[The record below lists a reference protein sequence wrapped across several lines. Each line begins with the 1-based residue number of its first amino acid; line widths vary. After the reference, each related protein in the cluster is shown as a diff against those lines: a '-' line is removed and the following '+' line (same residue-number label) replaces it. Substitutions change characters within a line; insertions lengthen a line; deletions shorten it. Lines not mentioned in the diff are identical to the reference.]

1 MDRWMDGGMVGL
13 ICGFWPS
20 GSDLLDLAFGIW
32 SLGSGLWDLVSL
44 ITSIHPKAG
53 AALELLQFR
62 VPAVV
67 RISEMEALMV
77 DPDGSPRAEVLSLQQ
92 PRVLLKLF
100 T

>member
-1 MDRWMDGGMVGL
+1 MGSGL
-13 ICGFWPS
+13 QNLVFW
-20 GSDLLDLAFGIW
+20 IW
-32 SLGSGLWDLVSL
+32 SLGSGLWDLVFL

-53 AALELLQFR
+53 AALELLQVR

-77 DPDGSPRAEVLSLQQ
+77 DPGGPPRAEALSLRQ
-92 PRVLLKLF
+92 PGALLKLF